1 MLGISPV
8 KCHLWNPAVLQ
19 PFAWQNVTG
28 GSVPECAVQCECNMC
43 WTLCGLPCRA
53 RSSCY
58 VTPDFWEKLKTY
70 LLHPSIFNHP
80 VSSIFHHLGLIMRW
94 QTDSQ
99 SLKYYKTTCHLVI
112 YAQTCLL
119 EYTRSWARALIT
131 WLSSRV
137 LNHQVMWACT
147 EISLIYQC
155 WGWA

>member
-28 GSVPECAVQCECNMC
+28 GSVLECAVQCECNMC

-53 RSSCY
+53 SSSCY
-58 VTPDFWEKLKTY
+58 MTPDFREKMKTY
-70 LLHPSIFNHP
+70 LLHPSIF
-80 VSSIFHHLGLIMRW
+80 HHVGLIMRW
-94 QTDSQ
+94 NYNRLT
-99 SLKYYKTTCHLVI
+99 SLLTKLKILQNHMSFGNLCPHLFN
-112 YAQTCLL
+112 LL

-137 LNHQVMWACT
+137 QKGVTWAIRWC
-147 EISLIYQC
+147 EDAQR
-155 WGWA
+155 